1 MQMPVSGNDSKTL
14 SCLCCTSGPIQ
25 AQVHLDRTGY
35 VAGEFI
41 LVNGSVEN
49 AR

>member
-1 MQMPVSGNDSKTL
+1 MKIPVSGNDSKTL
-14 SCLCCTSGPIQ
+14 CCLCCASGPIQ